1 MDGDATQEKQNLS
14 SGVDTVDAPPN
25 NYIYRKIDVAFVVCG
40 IFTFLLDWVS
50 WRENRSKLL
59 FWKEGEGK
67 KGEKI
72 PLEHLENCLRSKDY
86 LNLNWSLDIKE
97 M

>member
-50 WRENRSKLL
+50 
-59 FWKEGEGK
+59 
-67 KGEKI
+67 
-72 PLEHLENCLRSKDY
+72 
-86 LNLNWSLDIKE
+86 
-97 M
+97 